1 MRLLYDLP
9 NTVRNYEVFLEV
21 SIPTTNVEHDID
33 LLTRLAGNARVLL
46 MIMLSSYTIHSTPTD
61 DFCVAA
67 IHLYVTL
74 D

>member
-33 LLTRLAGNARVLL
+33 SLT
-46 MIMLSSYTIHSTPTD
+46 
-61 DFCVAA
+61 
-67 IHLYVTL
+67 
-74 D
+74 